1 MLHQFS
7 QGSRSAFKNF
17 KSWTLISCISGK
29 LTVKCMVQGDMCRKE
44 DCVAPNF
51 SVGRAYLSWKL
62 SIEYPTLIWFW
73 TLIDNNSEKYG
84 TLGSNQIFG
93 SISFILD
100 LAGDLILWITS
111 KESGI
116 WLRVPSFYRRISF
129 GNFCNVEKQKI
140 EKEVKLISTHIS
152 QLVCKWT
159 CGIF

>member
-7 QGSRSAFKNF
+7 QGSRSVFKNF

-84 TLGSNQIFG
+84 TLGSMVPTRSLGQFL
-93 SISFILD
+93 SSL
-100 LAGDLILWITS
+100 
-111 KESGI
+111 I
-116 WLRVPSFYRRISF
+116 WLEIWSCGLQAKNLAYDWEFHHS
-129 GNFCNVEKQKI
+129 I
-140 EKEVKLISTHIS
+140 EEFL
-152 QLVCKWT
+152 L
-159 CGIF
+159 GIFVM